1 MIAGLTK
8 KKKNVKLFLIFHI
21 LKERDVTYLPSH
33 FHLIHFTDHSPSH
46 SHSAY
51 VVLLILHRISTSFS
65 LSFFSQSCLWKL
77 GVSLDKILI
86 RNIYCIMLKLNSD
99 GITTPCYLIRI
110 ATTGKRLQHRRFPV
124 NIAKFLRRAF
134 SIFLNNICERT
145 VLLISLFSFF
155 SLCKHQGV

>member
-1 MIAGLTK
+1 ML
-8 KKKNVKLFLIFHI
+8 HI
-21 LKERDVTYLPSH
+21 CLVTSISFILQIIVH
-33 FHLIHFTDHSPSH
+33 RIHIHH
-46 SHSAY
+46 
-51 VVLLILHRISTSFS
+51 VVLLILHRISTSLS
-65 LSFFSQSCLWKL
+65 LSFFRQSRLWKL

-86 RNIYCIMLKLNSD
+86 RNIYCIILKLNSD

-110 ATTGKRLQHRRFPV
+110 ATGKRLQHRRFPV

-134 SIFLNNICERT
+134 LIFLKNICERT